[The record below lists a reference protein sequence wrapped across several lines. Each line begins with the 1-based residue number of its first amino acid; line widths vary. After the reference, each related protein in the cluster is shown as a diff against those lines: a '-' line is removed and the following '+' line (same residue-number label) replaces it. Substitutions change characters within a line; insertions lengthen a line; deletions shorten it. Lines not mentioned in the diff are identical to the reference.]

1 MNDGKL
7 CISADSHVVESVEFF
22 KPLAD
27 MFGDKAPR
35 VVIADPA
42 IGPQLNLGDGRL
54 GLRITGF
61 FMQNVDFTKP
71 EAQELL
77 AKGYELARPG
87 CYDVKERLL
96 DQDIDGIDA
105 EVIYPSVIFNVY
117 QVEDRNI
124 LNATF
129 RLYND
134 WVADYCSKSPDRLF
148 PLASLQL
155 YDLDEAIAEMER
167 SKLMGHV
174 GASIPASAPPDKQYV
189 DPWYDKF
196 WAAAEEMQ
204 MPLNMHIFT
213 GATAD
218 HGLPRNDPRSRA
230 NGPMAFAGVAL
241 TVADIIQSGVCE
253 RFPNL
258 KFVVTEFET
267 GWIGHVLKRLDWAYV
282 RGGGERRMGLPK
294 LPSEYWRSNFY
305 CTFED
310 DPLGVRTRDFIDVNT
325 MLWGS
330 DYPHGDSIFPHSQQ
344 VLSEILDGC
353 TPEEKWKMTV
363 KNVVEL
369 YNLPYELT
377 GPEQARINYVPT
389 PEVKTWRNALPLT
402 EVTQSTPMV

>member
-22 KPLAD
+22 EPLAD

-117 QVEDRNI
+117 QVEDRNV